1 MTARRRVRTDR
12 FEWWED
18 TAVNHFGPG
27 YATAGATRPRGIH
40 GARGVAYIG
49 RVDSPIPAPGLPMS
63 GLRVRFLVPLAFISL
78 CLLVLSA
85 VTASSLF
92 TQQSAVTK
100 VLREN
105 VSSRRAAAELRG
117 VLNVLVELEHRHVEN
132 VGDLHVS
139 AQHAI
144 RLIRTFA
151 DQPVEIVLADR
162 LDTGFADYLRRWQTL
177 PAVTDSRHEAAV
189 VEATRLL
196 ETDVLYPCREYEAYN
211 DLRLEE
217 STSGHERT
225 LRQLAWGMAGVGGLG
240 AVAGLILGYG
250 IARGLSQSIRRL
262 RVQLRDVAGKLDP
275 AAAEIVI
282 TEQGDF
288 RDLHDEADR
297 LTERVE
303 HMLRE
308 LQQREHEV
316 LRSEQLA
323 AVGQLAAGV
332 AHEVRNPL
340 TSIKMLVQAA
350 QEVHGELTPED
361 LRVIESE
368 VRRTEKTLQT
378 FLDFARPPKAERR
391 PTDLVATVRQ
401 VFDLLRPR
409 ADQQKVN
416 LFLRGVGDLTLTADE
431 GQLRQVLVNLGLNA
445 LDAMPHGGTLTVT
458 VSRDHGTAVVEVVD
472 TGPGI
477 SKDMLSRLFQPFA
490 SGKDTGLGL
499 GLVISRRI
507 VEDHGG
513 TIGSA
518 NRVGGGASFILTLPV
533 GGGHVDTAAH

>member
-1 MTARRRVRTDR
+1 M
-12 FEWWED
+12 
-18 TAVNHFGPG
+18 
-27 YATAGATRPRGIH
+27 AGF
-40 GARGVAYIG
+40 
-49 RVDSPIPAPGLPMS
+49 
-63 GLRVRFLVPLAFISL
+63 RVRFLLPLAFISL
-78 CLLVLSA
+78 CLVVLSA

-92 TQQSAVTK
+92 AQQAAVTK

-132 VGDLHVS
+132 VADLHDS
-139 AQHAI
+139 AQTAI
-144 RLIRTFA
+144 RSIRAFA
-151 DQPVEIVLADR
+151 DQPVERTLADR
-162 LDTGFADYLRRWQTL
+162 LETGYAEYLRRWQAL
-177 PAVTDSRHEAAV
+177 PAATDPRHEAAV

-211 DLRLEE
+211 DVRVED

-225 LRQLAWGMAGVGGLG
+225 LRHLAWGMAGVGGLG

-297 LTERVE
+297 LTGRVE

-316 LRSEQLA
+316 LRAEQLA

-340 TSIKMLVQAA
+340 TSIKLLVQAA
-350 QEVHGELTPED
+350 QEERGELTAED

-368 VRRTEKTLQT
+368 VRRTETTLQT

-391 PTDLVATVRQ
+391 PTDLVATVRR

-409 ADQQKVN
+409 ADQQKVA
-416 LFLRGVGDLTLTADE
+416 LDLRGEGDLTLTADA

-445 LDAMPHGGTLTVT
+445 LDAMPRGGTLTVT
-458 VSRDHGTAVVEVVD
+458 VRRGAGTAELEVAD
-472 TGPGI
+472 TGPGV
-477 SKDMLSRLFQPFA
+477 SKEMLARLFQPFA
-490 SGKDTGLGL
+490 SGKDPGLGL
-499 GLVISRRI
+499 GLVISKRI
-507 VEDHGG
+507 VTDHGG
-513 TIGSA
+513 TIGAA
-518 NRVGGGASFILTLPV
+518 NRVGGGARFFLTLPA
-533 GGGHVDTAAH
+533 GDGHADTAAR